1 MSRIKVSK
9 NLYRGMPIESMYEV
23 EFLASVHES
32 IAWLRE
38 DGTYLVRPAYFF
50 ALWGDDVL
58 ISRLDFLYHT
68 TPYKSFWAW
77 LKDIFKKKQLKVL

>member
-1 MSRIKVSK
+1 MAKVKVSK
-9 NLYRGMPIESMYEV
+9 NLYRGRRIESMDEV
-23 EFLASVHES
+23 ELLAMNHES

-50 ALWGDDVL
+50 SLWGNGVL
-58 ISRLDFLYHT
+58 ESRLENMYFT

-77 LKDIFKKKQLKVL
+77 LKDIFKKKK

>member
-1 MSRIKVSK
+1 MAKVKVSK
-9 NLYRGMPIESMYEV
+9 NLYRGRRIESMDEV
-23 EFLASVHES
+23 ELLAMNHES

-50 ALWGDDVL
+50 SLWGDDVL
-58 ISRLDFLYHT
+58 ESRLENMYFT

-77 LKDIFKKKQLKVL
+77 LKDFFCKKS